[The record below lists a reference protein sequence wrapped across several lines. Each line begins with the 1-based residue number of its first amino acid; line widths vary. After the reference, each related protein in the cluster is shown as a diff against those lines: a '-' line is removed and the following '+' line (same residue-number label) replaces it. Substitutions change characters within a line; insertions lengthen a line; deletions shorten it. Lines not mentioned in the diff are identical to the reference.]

1 MRLDVFAGS
10 VVLFLWHRHTIL
22 HAHHIIT
29 PYFMHTTKTQ
39 GHMVPWD
46 QPENSLASLDAFVN
60 NQPLSPSFTIAEST
74 ANSGEGTSTQVA

>member
-1 MRLDVFAGS
+1 
-10 VVLFLWHRHTIL
+10 
-22 HAHHIIT
+22 
-29 PYFMHTTKTQ
+29 MHTTKTQ